1 LKYFFKI
8 IVTVQFPQLDS
19 VKRKMSAFPNQIEY
33 FENYKTYG
41 GFKYHL
47 GFPDEWILNELPN
60 TGREC
65 ANCVGN
71 GDNKGYAMWRGIV
84 LGYCVNCAITY
95 CGTRCKGFNAYANEW
110 WGHEDYESAYDKYLG
125 EIDLENYGDLEANPD
140 DKIEMHLLGR
150 EGENNSQQYCDE
162 VEPYSEREDE
172 CDYECEYAEEYE
184 REIEEDVRED
194 EYKCESCCWIRKCYV
209 QRDGESAY
217 CEKHREEQRKKRMNK
232 MS

>member
-1 LKYFFKI
+1 
-8 IVTVQFPQLDS
+8 
-19 VKRKMSAFPNQIEY
+19 MSAFPNQIEY

-47 GFPDEWILNELPN
+47 GFPDEWILNELPD

-71 GDNKGYAMWRGIV
+71 GDNKGYAMWRGII

-95 CGTRCKGFNAYANEW
+95 CGTRCKGFNGYANEW
-110 WGHEDYESAYDKYLG
+110 WSNIDYESAYDKYLG
-125 EIDLENYGDLEANPD
+125 DIDLENYGDLEANPH
-140 DKIEMHLLGR
+140 DKIEMHLQICI
-150 EGENNSQQYCDE
+150 EKNSERYCE
-162 VEPYSEREDE
+162 EIESYSESEDE
-172 CDYECEYAEEYE
+172 RDYECEYAEEYD
-184 REIEEDVRED
+184 RETEEDERDYES
-194 EYKCESCCWIRKCYV
+194 KCESCCWIRKCYV